1 MGKSNLSMCL
11 YVHVR
16 RVSGRPSV
24 ACTRGRQKT
33 YDVVEDV
40 QERRG
45 EGESEGKI
53 VITEST
59 LVLSTC
65 AIFYLSR
72 LRRQVKKRKKKKNF
86 PVFDFFSWYKVL
98 PLEKRIEINLV
109 VGVIVHCSCGI

>member
-1 MGKSNLSMCL
+1 MYPLYEAWEKVTFPCV

-53 VITEST
+53 VTTEST

-72 LRRQVKKRKKKKNF
+72 LRRRQEKKKKF
-86 PVFDFFSWYKVL
+86 PVFDFFFFFMVKSY
-98 PLEKRIEINLV
+98 R
-109 VGVIVHCSCGI
+109 